1 MALSA
6 EQAHARPDATASAAI
21 IAAEAAAEAVQAA
34 EALTE

>member
-6 EQAHARPDATASAAI
+6 EQAHAWPDATASAAI
-21 IAAEAAAEAVQAA
+21 IAAEAAAVVQAA